1 MQLLKQQGQGMLA
14 EESNKFTE
22 EIGII
27 IRDLSENTDNAVT
40 RMKEVSNLTDS
51 QTEGVELTKEKFEGI
66 AIAIEKTKDIVKEL
80 NLSSQ
85 EMENKKDEIV
95 DIIQNLSAIAEE
107 NAAGTQ
113 EASASVEEQTASMV
127 EIFNS
132 SEALAQLAVDLMEYI
147 GKFRY

>member
-1 MQLLKQQGQGMLA
+1 MLA